1 MEPSSTTFSACRKL
15 DRETTRARHHTKTCW
30 SVVVTWQDKLLTTS
44 RNTQGKWIFPMNWQ
58 RTQSF
63 FPLNWTAHWCG
74 IIGLQWLL
82 EDPPWRC
89 SSIPVRTATHLWS
102 PTVSWGPVYHPH
114 SAWLHVSVTTISG
127 RFWRVPL
134 IFCSNCWGNWFMK
147 INELTNC
154 MKNGTCFLINGF
166 WVAPD
171 F

>member
-89 SSIPVRTATHLWS
+89 SSIPVRTATHLWNPTVFLGTS
-102 PTVSWGPVYHPH
+102 VPPTVSMASGECHHHFWSLLEGPFDF
-114 SAWLHVSVTTISG
+114 LFKLLG
-127 RFWRVPL
+127 KL
-134 IFCSNCWGNWFMK
+134 IYEN
-147 INELTNC
+147 
-154 MKNGTCFLINGF
+154 
-166 WVAPD
+166 
-171 F
+171 